1 MPAPTFVQE
10 AETAWNDTASP
21 RATASFAVE
30 SGDILVACAVS
41 ENHLPPPFSVSNSGT
56 GLTWTK
62 QQEVDVTDY
71 TGVAQATAAA
81 GATTSL
87 TVSVSKNAGT
97 SDWFGQNTLTFRDA
111 DGVGASAKTNV
122 ASGAPSLNLT
132 TTQDNSAIVVA
143 VGDWNAGDGSART
156 WRTVNSITPSAGNGL
171 ELTYFRDT
179 VRYTLYL
186 AYYPDAGS
194 AGSKT
199 VGLSAPSGQKYSIV
213 AVEIKGTGGG
223 GGGGIAIPVV
233 QHHRQ
238 RNF

>member
-1 MPAPTFVQE
+1 VAAPTFVQE
-10 AETAWNDTASP
+10 AETAWDNPNSPKTTASV
-21 RATASFAVE
+21 AVE
-30 SGDILVACAVS
+30 SGDILVSCAVS
-41 ENHLPPPFSVSNSGT
+41 ENHLAPPFGFANSGT

-71 TGVAQATAAA
+71 CGVAAGTAQA

-87 TVSVSKNAGT
+87 TVSASRNAGGA
-97 SDWFGQNTLTFRDA
+97 DYFGQNTLTFRDA
-111 DGVGASAKTNV
+111 GGVGASAKTNV
-122 ASGAPSLNLT
+122 ASGAPSLSIT

-143 VGDWNAGDGSART
+143 VGDWNAADGASRT
-156 WRTVNSITPSAGNGL
+156 WRTVNGTAPSAGNGF
-171 ELTYFRDT
+171 ELSYFRDSS
-179 VRYTLYL
+179 RYTVYL
-186 AYYPDAGS
+186 AYYPDAGV

-199 VGLSAPSGQKYSIV
+199 VGLSAPGGQKYAIV

-223 GGGGIAIPVV
+223 GGAVSIPVV